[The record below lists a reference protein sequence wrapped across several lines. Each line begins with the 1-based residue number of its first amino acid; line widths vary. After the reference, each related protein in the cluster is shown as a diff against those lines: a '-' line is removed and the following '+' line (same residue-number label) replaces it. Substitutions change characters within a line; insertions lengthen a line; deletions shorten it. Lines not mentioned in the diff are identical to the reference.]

1 MPPTLPH
8 LRILLNP
15 PITRPSSAVQPGSPL
30 APLSS
35 AQASLDPLLSVGSS
49 AMGSWSLWDQSSSA
63 SSFYEQLQAAASDS
77 FSCAGSSG
85 HGSAPLNAGL
95 PFQQQQQQQQQQ
107 AHYHSQQLQQQ
118 HEQQQHHLPSAS
130 PFPGLGRPG
139 MGLSS
144 LGFSPIGPHLGHQI
158 PASAAS
164 LDAER
169 EMQQLLAAVA
179 SMATHEC

>member
-1 MPPTLPH
+1 
-8 LRILLNP
+8 
-15 PITRPSSAVQPGSPL
+15 
-30 APLSS
+30 
-35 AQASLDPLLSVGSS
+35 
-49 AMGSWSLWDQSSSA
+49 MGSWSLWDQSSTT

-77 FSCAGSSG
+77 FSCTGGSG
-85 HGSAPLNAGL
+85 HSSAQLDAVR
-95 PFQQQQQQQQQQ
+95 PFQQQQP
-107 AHYHSQQLQQQ
+107 AARFHSQQSQQQ
-118 HEQQQHHLPSAS
+118 YEQQQHHLASAPSAS

-139 MGLSS
+139 VGLSS
-144 LGFSPIGPHLGHQI
+144 LGFSPIGPHLGQI